1 MKKLFIAA
9 CILSAFPLTASAA
22 ITATAS
28 ASPIAYSGSC
38 PGVITFKGK
47 IKSTGR
53 TTVRYR
59 WIRSDG
65 ASAPIHSITFA
76 AAGTKTVTTTWTLG
90 GASLPTYSGW
100 EAVKILVPVA
110 LTSNKA
116 KFTLKCH

>member
-28 ASPIAYSGSC
+28 ANPVAYNGAC
-38 PGVITFKGK
+38 PGVITFTGK
-47 IKSTGR
+47 IKSTAPA
-53 TTVRYR
+53 TVRYR

-65 ASAPIHSITFA
+65 AIAPIKSITFT

-90 GASLPTYSGW
+90 GASLPAYSGW
-100 EAVKILVPVA
+100 EAVKILVPVT

-116 KFTLKCH
+116 AFTLKCQ